1 MDLLL
6 KISALQEKSLKD
18 ETQSLELMRA
28 LSAKRMYES
37 LQEDCSPERF
47 IEHAFEAAEAI
58 KLVAEK
64 LSPTSNNSLMTATF
78 TPMRTKLKP
87 FNIPKNLVPST
98 QRTLPTEA
106 WYRDSFPAPSHKEQ
120 FVIGCANAP
129 KVKDT
134 QIEERKKKPK

>member
-1 MDLLL
+1 
-6 KISALQEKSLKD
+6 
-18 ETQSLELMRA
+18 MRA
-28 LSAKRMYES
+28 YKKTALRNALSSMHSR
-37 LQEDCSPERF
+37 QQRQ
-47 IEHAFEAAEAI
+47 
-58 KLVAEK
+58 VAEK